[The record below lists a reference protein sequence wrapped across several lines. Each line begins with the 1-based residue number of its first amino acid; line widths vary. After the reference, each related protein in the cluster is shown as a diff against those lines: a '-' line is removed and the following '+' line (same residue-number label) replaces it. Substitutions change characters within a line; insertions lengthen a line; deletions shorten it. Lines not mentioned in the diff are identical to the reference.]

1 MIKPA
6 RRLRN
11 TVIRN
16 SHIHNQIFHMNKKI
30 IDIAPKP
37 VYDVTNIIELSE
49 KIMKNNL
56 DKYTFF
62 YGGEFSQ
69 WYKSDFIYNSYKNR
83 HHRLVFNCSEQYMM
97 YMKAF
102 IFNDFDSVQ
111 KIMKTKYSSEQKKF
125 GRSVKGFDENRWNN
139 VKMDIVFNG
148 NLLKFSQNKDLEDLL
163 LSTTG
168 TTLVEAS
175 PIDKIWG
182 IGLDESTARITPVS
196 KWTGENL
203 LGIAL
208 TDVRDFIIE
217 CIETKR
223 PRIPKNWNSKNGYI
237 YNLI

>member
-16 SHIHNQIFHMNKKI
+16 SHIHNQIFHMNKKN
-30 IDIAPKP
+30 IDIDHKP
-37 VYDVTNIIELSE
+37 VYDVTEIIELSE
-49 KIMKNNL
+49 RIMKNNL

-69 WYKSDFIYNSYKNR
+69 WYKFPMYSSKEQ
-83 HHRLVFNCSEQYMM
+83 LTFNCSEQYMM
-97 YMKAF
+97 FKKAS

-111 KIMKTKYSSEQKKF
+111 KIMKTKYPIEQKKF
-125 GRSVKGFDENRWNN
+125 GRCVKGFDENHWDN
-139 VKMDIVFNG
+139 VKMDVVFNG
-148 NLLKFSQNKDLEDLL
+148 NLLKFSHNKDLEDLL

-196 KWTGENL
+196 KWRGENL

-217 CIETKR
+217 CKEMKK
-223 PRIPKNWNSKNGYI
+223 PRIPKNWNSKNGYV